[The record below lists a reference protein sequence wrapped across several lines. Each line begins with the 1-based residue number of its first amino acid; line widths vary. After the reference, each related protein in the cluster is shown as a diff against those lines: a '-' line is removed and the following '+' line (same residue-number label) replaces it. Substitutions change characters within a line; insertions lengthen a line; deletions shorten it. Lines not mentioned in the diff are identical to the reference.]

1 MSAAYLE
8 KIDHARGQKR
18 FYVLTV
24 APTLFGQWAVI
35 KEWGRIGQAGTVRQ
49 TWFESE
55 SEALSASAK
64 TAKTK
69 ERRGY
74 RAVG

>member
-1 MSAAYLE
+1 MSGTYLE
-8 KIDHARGQKR
+8 KIDPSRNQKR
-18 FYVLTV
+18 FYAVTV
-24 APTLFGQWAVI
+24 VPTLFGQWAMVR
-35 KEWGRIGQAGTVRQ
+35 EWGRIGQAGTIRQ

-55 SEALSASAK
+55 SEALSAGAMAASK
-64 TAKTK
+64 K